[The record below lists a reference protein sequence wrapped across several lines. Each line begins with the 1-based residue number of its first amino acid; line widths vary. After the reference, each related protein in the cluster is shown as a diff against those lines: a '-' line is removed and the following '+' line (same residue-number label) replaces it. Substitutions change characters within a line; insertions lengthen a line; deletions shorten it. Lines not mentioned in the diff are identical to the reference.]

1 MTSTGEIAGL
11 AVELAQKHEFALWAS
26 SYDESLNPMLAL
38 EERFLASIFPN
49 ARGKDVLDVG
59 CGTGRWLHRLLNMEA
74 RSLTGI
80 DFSPEMLEH
89 ARQKLGGRA
98 MLAVGNATTLPAA
111 NSSCD
116 IVLASFIASYIPD
129 LPAFAAEIRRALR
142 DHGRLYVSDIHP
154 ETARTCNWK
163 RAFHTENTTVDLTT
177 YTHSL
182 ERIIACFQGAGF
194 KVACMLEPP
203 FGTPEFELFCRAGKE
218 DAFYAAG
225 TRPAIYI
232 LELQPAGTR
241 RTLSNAHA
249 ESRCWSL
256 SGARIALNA
265 DTAIS
270 GHVEIASGRVE
281 SIATSQTDHGEARA
295 YDSPSLDLSGYLL
308 LPGLINAHD
317 HLEFGLYPNLGHG
330 PYDNSAQWARDIHER
345 DRATI
350 ETHQSVPRDVRLWWG
365 AIRNLL
371 CGVTTVCHHNPLH
384 PELLSDDFPVRI
396 VTKCGWGHSLAMDGQ
411 LDAKHRSTPEKHP
424 FVLHACEGLDEIS
437 ANELDELERRGLLD
451 PRTILVH
458 GLALR
463 ASGIG
468 LLNSR
473 GATLVWCPTSNRFLF
488 GRTHSIE
495 TIASL
500 DRVLLGN
507 DSPLTAAGDLLDEIH
522 IAYHEIGAAPEALYR
537 MIFDSAPAA
546 FRLGN
551 GEGQIRP
558 HAAADFIAVR
568 DAGLTPAEALANL
581 ASTDVELVVLR
592 GRVQLAS
599 VEILKRLPPRL
610 TAGLYPLEVDS
621 TVRWIRA
628 PLDRLV
634 AEAQKV
640 LGCDLQIGGKRIA
653 PC

>member
-1 MTSTGEIAGL
+1 MTSTGEIVGL
-11 AVELAQKHEFALWAS
+11 ATELAQKREFALWAG

-38 EERFLASIFPN
+38 EERFLASILPG
-49 ARGKDVLDVG
+49 ARDKDVLDVG
-59 CGTGRWLHRLLNMEA
+59 CGTGRWLRRLLATEP
-74 RSLTGI
+74 RTLTGI

-98 MLAVGNATTLPAA
+98 VLAVGEATSLPAA
-111 NSSCD
+111 DSSCD
-116 IVLASFIASYIPD
+116 IVLASFVASYVPD
-129 LPAFAAEIRRALR
+129 LPAFAAELRRVVR

-154 ETARTCNWK
+154 ETVRTCNWK
-163 RAFHTENTTVDLTT
+163 RAFHVEHTSVDLTT

-182 ERIIACFQGAGF
+182 ERIIACFRGAGF

-203 FGTPEFELFCRAGKE
+203 FGAPEFDLFCRAGKE
-218 DAFYAAG
+218 EAFYAAG
-225 TRPAIYI
+225 AKPAIYI
-232 LELQPAGTR
+232 LEFQPAGDR
-241 RTLSNAHA
+241 RAVSDPRTEGS
-249 ESRCWSL
+249 CWSL

-265 DTAIS
+265 HTAIT
-270 GHVEIASGRVE
+270 GNVEIVGRKFR
-281 SIATSQTDHGEARA
+281 SIATSQRDRG
-295 YDSPSLDLSGYLL
+295 DSPSLNLDGYLL

-345 DRATI
+345 ERATI
-350 ETHQSVPRDVRLWWG
+350 DTYESVPRDVRLWWG

-396 VTKCGWGHSLAMDGQ
+396 VTNCGWGHSLAMDGQ
-411 LDAKHRSTPEKHP
+411 LEAKHRSTPENHP

-437 ANELDELERRGLLD
+437 ANELGELERRGLLD
-451 PRTILVH
+451 ARTILVH

-463 ASGIG
+463 AGDIA

-488 GRTHSIE
+488 GRTHAIG

-500 DRVLLGN
+500 NRVLLGS
-507 DSPLTAAGDLLDEIH
+507 DSPLTAAGDLLDEIR
-522 IAYHEIGAAPEALYR
+522 IAHQEIGVAPEALYR
-537 MIFDSAPAA
+537 MVFDSAPAA

-558 HAAADFIAVR
+558 DAAADVIAVR
-568 DAGLTPAEALANL
+568 DAGLTPAEELAKL
-581 ASTDVELVVLR
+581 ASTDIELVVLR

-599 VEILKRLPPRL
+599 GEMLKRLPPRL

-621 TVRWIRA
+621 AVRWIRA
-628 PLDRLV
+628 PLERLI

-640 LGCDLQIGGKRIA
+640 LGSDIQIGGKRIA
-653 PC
+653 LC